1 MAIKSFRSALF
12 AAKTFA
18 AEALAGTR
26 QFFASLGAWGGGL
39 VEKRKPKRVKP
50 IETISEPLPDPVIA
64 RIKDELLSASLA
76 AEVIERARK
85 QAQRRKNQQLAILL
99 TL

>member
-18 AEALAGTR
+18 AQALAGTR

-39 VEKRKPKRVKP
+39 VKEEKPKQEKP
-50 IETISEPLPDPVIA
+50 PETVSEALPDPVVA

-76 AEVIERARK
+76 AEVIERART
-85 QAQRRKNQQLAILL
+85 QAKRRKNQQLAILL

>member
-1 MAIKSFRSALF
+1 MLGHWFISLF
-12 AAKTFA
+12 QTG
-18 AEALAGTR
+18 EAPPPVL
-26 QFFASLGAWGGGL
+26 ASLGAWGGSL
-39 VEKRKPKRVKP
+39 KNENKPEKKQ
-50 IETISEPLPDPVIA
+50 ETISEPLPDPVIA

>member
-18 AEALAGTR
+18 AQSLAGTR
-26 QFFASLGAWGGGL
+26 QFFASLGAWGGIK
-39 VEKRKPKRVKP
+39 EEKPKQEKP
-50 IETISEPLPDPVIA
+50 PETVSEALPDPVVA

-76 AEVIERARK
+76 AEVIERART
-85 QAQRRKNQQLAILL
+85 QAKRRKNQQLAILL

>member
-1 MAIKSFRSALF
+1 MAIKSFRAAVF

-18 AEALAGTR
+18 AEALGGTR
-26 QFFASLGAWGGGL
+26 QFFASLGAWGGSL
-39 VEKRKPKRVKP
+39 KNEKKPEKKQ
-50 IETISEPLPDPVIA
+50 ETISEPLPDPVIA

-76 AEVIERARK
+76 AELIERARK